1 MCKIFPESE
10 IVPSG
15 GGGSGSN
22 GFLYCNFT
30 LLPSCDESVVVKV
43 ELPLQTPF
51 EDYADSYYEP
61 EADSLEPEVD
71 SREAEVDSLDKKEQL
86 EDEDE
91 QLAKR

>member
-1 MCKIFPESE
+1 MPF
-10 IVPSG
+10 G
-15 GGGSGSN
+15 GRSVSN
-22 GFLYCNFT
+22 GFSYSNFKH
-30 LLPSCDESVVVKV
+30 LPSCDESVVVKV

>member
-10 IVPSG
+10 MVPSG
-15 GGGSGSN
+15 GWSGLKWFSPVVILN
-22 GFLYCNFT
+22 T
-30 LLPSCDESVVVKV
+30 IPSCDESVVVKV

-51 EDYADSYYEP
+51 EDYADSYEQ
-61 EADSLEPEVD
+61 
-71 SREAEVDSLDKKEQL
+71 EVDSLDKKEQL